1 MMKMGKITVADM
13 QFIKAGKK
21 LYTFFGKSTD
31 TKPTHEVATG
41 SQFVEIDTKK
51 VAFYDEDTEA
61 WIGGT
66 PAGGES

>member
-1 MMKMGKITVADM
+1 MMEMGKITVADM

-31 TKPTHEVATG
+31 TKPTNEVATG
-41 SQFVEIDTKK
+41 SQFVEIDTEK
-51 VAFYDEDTEA
+51 VAFFDEDSGE

-66 PAGGES
+66 SGGDS